1 MNREDFEKFLS
12 WYEEQAERGRPGFRR
27 PKKKKV
33 RRLARE
39 AERLVRKSLQEAHP
53 HDTPPHK

>member
-33 RRLARE
+33 HRLARE
-39 AERLVRKSLQEAHP
+39 AERLIEKTLKEEAP
-53 HDTPPHK
+53 KELPNK